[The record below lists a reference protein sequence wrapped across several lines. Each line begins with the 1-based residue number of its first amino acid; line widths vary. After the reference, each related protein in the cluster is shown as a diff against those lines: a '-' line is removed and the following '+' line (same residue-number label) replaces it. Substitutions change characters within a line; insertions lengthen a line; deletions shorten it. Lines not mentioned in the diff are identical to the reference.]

1 MSLARLTDGR
11 TDCGGDWWHTRSTRV
26 LVVVD
31 IISRVSVG
39 WPHQFAVVCNR
50 GQYFMTHHKGSV
62 QEEEEEQPYDIVTP
76 FSLSA
81 ELLLL

>member
-1 MSLARLTDGR
+1 M
-11 TDCGGDWWHTRSTRV
+11 
-26 LVVVD
+26 VD

-76 FSLSA
+76 F
-81 ELLLL
+81 